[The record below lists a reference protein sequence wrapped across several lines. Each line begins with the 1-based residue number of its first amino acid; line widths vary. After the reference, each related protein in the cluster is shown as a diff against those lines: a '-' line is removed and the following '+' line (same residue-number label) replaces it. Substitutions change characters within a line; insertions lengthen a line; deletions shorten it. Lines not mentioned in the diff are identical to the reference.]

1 MPVRAELPELMQY
14 LQSGT
19 ELRALADKLS
29 GVTLLAA
36 DTEAAGY
43 HRYRDT
49 VCLLQL
55 STRLETYV
63 IDTLAVADLQVLIP
77 IFARE
82 ETEVVFHDADYDLRL
97 LHRDFGINVTSLFDT
112 KIAAQLLGEH
122 AFGLGSLV
130 EKFLQITLEKKHQ
143 RADWAQRPL
152 PADMLHYAA
161 EDTRH
166 LPALRDALREEL
178 ARRGRLHWA
187 EEEFRLSQEAR
198 WLAAEDAEPFLR
210 TKGARD
216 LKPRELAVLREL
228 HAWRERAAEER
239 DVATF
244 RVLNNEALLE
254 ISRRMPV
261 RVEDLQNIPGLGPGL
276 IDRRGEELLAA
287 VQRAARIE
295 ESNLPRFPRLPRRA
309 PPEADFE
316 ARVEKLRAVRDRVA
330 NQLQLDRG
338 FLMPRQQLEDIAR
351 ERPRTAE
358 QLSQVKHIRRWQIE
372 ALGEALLQALA

>member
-1 MPVRAELPELMQY
+1 MQY
-14 LQSGT
+14 IQTPT
-19 ELRALADKLS
+19 ELAVLAKKLD
-29 GVTLLAA
+29 GVVLIAA

-63 IDTLAVADLQVLIP
+63 VDTLAVSDLSPLAPV
-77 IFARE
+77 FAQP

-97 LHRDFGINVTSLFDT
+97 LSRDFDINVTTLFDT
-112 KIAAQLLGEH
+112 KIAAQLLGET

-130 EKFLQITLEKKHQ
+130 EKHLGISLEKKHQ

-166 LPALRDALREEL
+166 LPALRDKLGEEL
-178 ARRGRLHWA
+178 AHRGRLGWA
-187 EEEFRLSQEAR
+187 QEEFRLAQAR
-198 WLAAEDAEPFLR
+198 RWEVNEEDEPFLR

-216 LKPRELAVLREL
+216 LKPRELAILREL
-228 HAWRERAAEER
+228 HAWRERAAESR

-244 RVLNNEALLE
+244 RVLSNEALLE
-254 ISRRMPV
+254 LSRRMPTKI
-261 RVEDLQNIPGLGPGL
+261 EELSNIPGLGPSL
-276 IDRRGEELLAA
+276 IERRGEELLAA
-287 VQRAARIE
+287 VQKAARVE
-295 ESNLPRFPRLPRRA
+295 ESKLPRFPRHPRR
-309 PPEADFE
+309 PPPDAEFDS
-316 ARVEKLRAVRDRVA
+316 RVEKLKNARDKIA
-330 NQLQLDRG
+330 EGLQLDRG

-351 ERPRTAE
+351 QRPRTKE
-358 QLSQVKHIRRWQIE
+358 QLLQIDHMRKWQVE
-372 ALGEALLQALA
+372 VLGDALLAAIA

>member
-1 MPVRAELPELMQY
+1 MQY
-14 LQSGT
+14 IQNNADLKGI
-19 ELRALADKLS
+19 ADKLS
-29 GVTLLAA
+29 GVALLAA

-63 IDTLAVADLQVLIP
+63 VDTIAIRDLSPLAQT
-77 IFARE
+77 FAQG

-97 LHRDFGINVTSLFDT
+97 LSRDFGLTVNCLFDT
-112 KIAAQLLGEH
+112 KIAAQFIGEQ

-130 EKFLQITLEKKHQ
+130 EKYLGITLEKKHQ

-166 LPALRDALREEL
+166 LPELRDALREEL
-178 ARRGRLHWA
+178 VKRGRLAWA
-187 EEEFRLSQEAR
+187 QEEFKLAQQLR
-198 WLAAEDAEPFLR
+198 WSATEDGDVFLR

-228 HAWRERAAEER
+228 HAWRERAAESR
-239 DVATF
+239 DVAVF
-244 RVLNNEALLE
+244 RVLSNEALLE
-254 ISRRMPV
+254 LSRRMPT
-261 RVEDLQNIPGLGPGL
+261 RIEDLSSIPGLGPGL
-276 IDRRGEELLAA
+276 IDRRGTELLEA
-287 VQRAARIE
+287 VARGAGLT
-295 ESNLPRFPRLPRRA
+295 ESDWPRFPRHPRR
-309 PPEADFE
+309 PPPDAEFE
-316 ARVEKLRAVRDRVA
+316 SRVEKLKVARDKVA
-330 NQLQLDRG
+330 ETLQLDRG

-351 ERPRTAE
+351 ERPRTRE
-358 QLSQVKHIRRWQIE
+358 QLLQIKDMRNWQVD
-372 ALGEALLQALA
+372 ALGEVIVQALD

>member
-1 MPVRAELPELMQY
+1 MQY
-14 LQSGT
+14 LQTSR
-19 ELRALADKLS
+19 EVQDLAQKLS
-29 GVTLLAA
+29 AVVLVAA

-63 IDTLAVADLQVLIP
+63 IDTIAVTDLSPLVP
-77 IFARE
+77 IFARA

-97 LHRDFGINVTSLFDT
+97 LHRDFGISVSNLFDT
-112 KIAAQLLGEH
+112 KIAAQFLGEP

-130 EKFLQITLEKKHQ
+130 EKYLGITLEKKHQ

-166 LPALRDALREEL
+166 LPKLRDALREEL
-178 ARRGRLHWA
+178 VKRGRLHWA
-187 EEEFRLSQEAR
+187 EEEFALTRQNR
-198 WLAAEDAEPFLR
+198 WQTAEDAEPFLR

-216 LKPRELAVLREL
+216 LKPRELAALREL

-244 RVLNNEALLE
+244 RVLSNEALVE
-254 ISRRMPV
+254 ISRRMPK
-261 RVEDLQNIPGLGPGL
+261 RIEDLSNITGLGTGM
-276 IDRRGEELLAA
+276 IERRGTELLAA
-287 VQRAARIE
+287 VQRAARLD
-295 ESNLPRFPRLPRRA
+295 ESNLPRFPRHPRR
-309 PPEADFE
+309 PPPDAAFE
-316 ARVEKLRAVRDRVA
+316 SRVEKLRAARDRVA
-330 NQLQLDRG
+330 DQLQLDRG

-351 ERPRTAE
+351 ERPRTPE
-358 QLSQVKHIRRWQIE
+358 QLLNVRDMRKWQVE
-372 ALGEALLQALA
+372 ALGDAVLQALG